1 MLSCSWPT
9 ISVSCYLSG
18 AFDLRSLSIRVQNP
32 DPYPFP
38 PPTVRLDDW
47 SRSQSGFGPRSVSR
61 FPALQVEEFVTNALL
76 PCFVS
81 VDDGDARKR
90 TLRDLKRSIMAS
102 M

>member
-1 MLSCSWPT
+1 M
-9 ISVSCYLSG
+9 SCYLSG

-32 DPYPFP
+32 EPYPSP
-38 PPTVRLDDW
+38 PILRLDDW

-90 TLRDLKRSIMAS
+90 TLRELKRSIMAS